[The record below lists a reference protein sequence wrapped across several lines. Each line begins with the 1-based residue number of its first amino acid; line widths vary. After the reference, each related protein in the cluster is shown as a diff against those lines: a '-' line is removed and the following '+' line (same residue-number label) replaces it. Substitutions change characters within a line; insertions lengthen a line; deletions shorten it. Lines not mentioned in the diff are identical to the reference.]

1 MMSISTLINENFPEL
16 RDRGLAAEI
25 SDSGRFIR
33 VKEGEKLMDYG
44 SEIVH
49 MPLLISGALKIL
61 RMNKDASELILYY
74 LQAGE
79 TCAMSLTCCLA
90 NQKSEIRAVAEEDSE
105 IILLPAQLLDS
116 WMLKYPTW
124 KNFVM
129 QTYQDRFV
137 ELLNAIDSIAF
148 KKMDERLLQYL
159 IDKSTINNNHV
170 LETTHQ
176 KIAEEL
182 NSTRE
187 VISRLLKQ
195 LENQEKIELGRNRIV
210 VKF

>member
-1 MMSISTLINENFPEL
+1 
-16 RDRGLAAEI
+16 
-25 SDSGRFIR
+25 
-33 VKEGEKLMDYG
+33 
-44 SEIVH
+44 
-49 MPLLISGALKIL
+49 
-61 RMNKDASELILYY
+61 MNKDASELILYY